1 MRNELVKTEILWTR
15 ACNLRCAYCSMYYTK
30 KSVLPEYEK
39 KDWELWKRGLQN
51 LKNHG
56 NGFLAVYGAE
66 PLMDMEYLPEF
77 FTETNKLGMLHTL
90 ITNCSMPDTKERLI
104 ECQKGG
110 LDSLTVS
117 FDGSENENNDKS
129 SQIKSDNAIATLEWF
144 KSTYKMRDAS
154 VVFTLTRTNINAI
167 LEWIPVFAKMGIFVF
182 FDLIHTDIGNP
193 GTKCRDYK
201 GIEDLLFREED
212 APMLVEFA
220 MKMKEMK
227 KNPVLR
233 PFIHQSDSFL
243 NVLINKTNWYIKNEW
258 NCAWSDK
265 FPSWLTIDYDG
276 KVRVCDDFHMD
287 DVPQQYFWDLDYD
300 KLRDQ
305 WKDLT
310 LENCNGCFWNTHFD
324 ANMIKEGKE
333 SFNNYVNNQL
343 K

>member
-1 MRNELVKTEILWTR
+1 
-15 ACNLRCAYCSMYYTK
+15 MYYTK
-30 KSVLPEYEK
+30 KSPKPEYAR
-39 KDWELWKRGLQN
+39 KDWELWKRGLKN
-51 LKNHG
+51 LKDHG

-77 FTETNKLGMLHTL
+77 FTETEKLGMLHTL
-90 ITNCSMPDTKERLI
+90 ITNCSLKDTKERLI
-104 ECQKGG
+104 DCQKGG
-110 LDSLTVS
+110 LNSLTVS
-117 FDGSENENNDKS
+117 FDGSENENKDKS
-129 SQIKSDNAIATLEWF
+129 SQIKSDNAIGILEWF
-144 KSTYKMRDAS
+144 KSNYPMRDAS

-167 LEWIPVFAKMGIFVF
+167 LEWIPTFAKMGIFVF

-193 GTKCRDYK
+193 GTKCRSYK

-220 MKMKEMK
+220 KKMKEMK
-227 KNPVLR
+227 KDPFLK

-243 NVLINKTNWYIKNEW
+243 DVLINKTNWYIKSEW

-276 KVRVCDDFHMD
+276 KVRVCDDFHLD
-287 DVPQQYFWDLDYD
+287 DVPQQHFWDLDYD

-305 WKDLT
+305 WKQLT
-310 LENCNGCFWNTHFD
+310 LDHCNGCFWNTHFD

-333 SFNNYVNNQL
+333 SFANYVNNQL